1 MYLTK
6 PVYLLLYLTLLI
18 VALTSCSATKKMFG
32 LTNNIDISIRTTKD
46 VNLDAQ
52 GNPSPIVV
60 RLYELSTA
68 VEFRKADYAALFNDE
83 QATLGKDLLRRDE
96 YEIKPEQTRII
107 ARKAK
112 ENTKY
117 LGLLAAYHNTT
128 NIKWR
133 AVISLNSSGNAD
145 MKLLL
150 EKSGITVPL
159 D

>member
-32 LTNNIDISIRTTKD
+32 LTNNIDITIQTTKD

-68 VEFRKADYAALFNDE
+68 VEFRKADYEALFSDE

>member
-18 VALTSCSATKKMFG
+18 VALTSCRATKKMFG

>member
-1 MYLTK
+1 MKLNK
-6 PVYLLLYLTLLI
+6 PVSLLLFLTLLAM
-18 VALTSCSATKKMFG
+18 ALAGCTATKKMFG
-32 LTNNIDISIRTTKD
+32 MTNNIDISIKTTKD

-60 RLYELSTA
+60 RLYELTTA
-68 VEFRKADYAALFNDE
+68 VEFRKAGYDALFNND
-83 QATLGKDLLRRDE
+83 QATLGKDMLRRDE

-107 ARKAK
+107 ARKSK

-117 LGLLAAYHNTT
+117 LGLLAAYHDTT

-133 AVISLNSSGNAD
+133 ALISLNSSGNAD

-150 EKSGITVPL
+150 EKTGFTVPQ